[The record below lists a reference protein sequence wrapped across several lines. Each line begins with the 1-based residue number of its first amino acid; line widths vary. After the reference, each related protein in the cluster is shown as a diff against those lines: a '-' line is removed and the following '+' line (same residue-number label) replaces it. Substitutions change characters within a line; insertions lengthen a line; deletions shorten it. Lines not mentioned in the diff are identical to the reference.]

1 MTSIRQKLAELR
13 NIARE
18 GGTVDLAEFV
28 SLEQQEA
35 AQDRIAAL
43 GAEGEAA
50 RAAEKAERERLARR
64 AQAATEARDMVAGS
78 RDRIVKTY
86 GKLAALLAELD
97 EACDDYQAD
106 INSACATLSNAG
118 YATWNQTAYAPQPV
132 DHPDFD
138 EHMHSIIA
146 SGGHAVQIDDTRHS
160 PVNAGRIA
168 LWAAANHAPGVSAG
182 LGAWKQDR
190 NTYPLTAP
198 LPEIAE

>member
-1 MTSIRQKLAELR
+1 MTSIRERLTALR
-13 NIARE
+13 NLARE
-18 GGTVDLAEFV
+18 GAPVDAAELVDLQNKVDAE
-28 SLEQQEA
+28 
-35 AQDRIAAL
+35 AQIAAL
-43 GAEGEAA
+43 AAEGEAA

-97 EACDDYQAD
+97 EACDDYRAD
-106 INSACATLSNAG
+106 INSACNTLSNAG

-138 EHMHSIIA
+138 EHMHSIIT
-146 SGGHAVQIDDTRHS
+146 SDGHAVQIDDTRHS

-182 LGAWKQDR
+182 LGAWKRDKD
-190 NTYPLTAP
+190 TYPLTAP